1 MMCSTARE
9 RKCTEAGWV
18 QDTRG
23 VDTGGG
29 VLHIMTVLRPVYP
42 TLKHLQKN
50 KRMEKFQQKN
60 YIKDYPT
67 NIWGNL
73 AFA

>member
-18 QDTRG
+18 QDTSG
-23 VDTGGG
+23 VDTGG
-29 VLHIMTVLRPVYP
+29 VLHVMTVLRPVYP
-42 TLKHLQKN
+42 TFKHLQKN

-67 NIWGNL
+67 NIL
-73 AFA
+73 SKLDFA